1 MLFLKTQNVVLEK
14 VKFMNFL
21 NLGVIF
27 RIALPS
33 VSIQRCFIYL
43 YLRNHI
49 ASRQE
54 ITDNL
59 KNKVHKPL
67 VSLVT
72 YIFNHDNNAVIN
84 VQVIY
89 AQENN

>member
-33 VSIQRCFIYL
+33 VSI
-43 YLRNHI
+43 
-49 ASRQE
+49 
-54 ITDNL
+54 
-59 KNKVHKPL
+59 
-67 VSLVT
+67 
-72 YIFNHDNNAVIN
+72 
-84 VQVIY
+84 
-89 AQENN
+89 